1 MNVSLT
7 PELEAMVKEKV
18 ESGRYASSS
27 EVIREALR
35 IMEREEKKRVLIE
48 ALNEGYEQIERGET
62 IEFNRSEFE
71 RIMEEARANAHS
83 GRPVNDLVK
92 P

>member
-7 PELEAMVKEKV
+7 PKPEALVRAKV
-18 ESGRYASSS
+18 ESGMYNNAS

-35 IMEREEKKRVLIE
+35 IMEREEKKRILLD
-48 ALNEGYEQIERGET
+48 ALQAGIDQLERGEG
-62 IEFNRSEFE
+62 IEYTDSTMAEIFE
-71 RIMEEARANAHS
+71 RAQKTLAAGHK
-83 GRPVNDLVK
+83 VNDLVM

>member
-7 PELEAMVKEKV
+7 PELEAMVRAKV

-35 IMEREEKKRVLIE
+35 IMEREEKKRTLID
-48 ALNEGYEQIERGET
+48 AVNEGYEQIERGEV
-62 IEFNRSEFE
+62 IEFTSATMSEALNR
-71 RIMEEARANAHS
+71 ARLNLAAGHQ
-83 GRPVNDLVK
+83 VNDLVK